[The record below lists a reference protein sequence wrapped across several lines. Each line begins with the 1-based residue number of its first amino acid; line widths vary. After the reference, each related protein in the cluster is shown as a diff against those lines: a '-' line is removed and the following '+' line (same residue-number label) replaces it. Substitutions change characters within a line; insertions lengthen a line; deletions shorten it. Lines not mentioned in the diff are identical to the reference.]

1 MELEYSLDYWINK
14 EEEKRNIENTK
25 KYYNKYFMKFNS
37 EFIKSQNY
45 NSLLYNCLFRKKA
58 NVLKIEGKLQNNNLW
73 ETSSIKKIDIISPT
87 ESINNSDNYLKI
99 ITSSNHN
106 YIIPIQSFKS
116 GNNMISLHPEYQPE
130 IIYDEYL
137 KNTHFDLEKWSFK
150 KKKKEFIVSG
160 ILNENKI
167 ISSPI
172 NYIVFE
178 ENSLLLITNNNYLY
192 VLDYKK
198 INGKRTY
205 LKF

>member
-14 EEEKRNIENTK
+14 EEEKKNNENTM
-25 KYYNKYFMKFNS
+25 KYYNTSFMKYNF

-45 NSLLYNCLFRKKA
+45 NSLLYNCLFRKKG
-58 NVLKIEGKLQNNNLW
+58 NILTIEGNLQNNNLW
-73 ETSSIKKIDIISPT
+73 ETSSIKKIDIISSIG
-87 ESINNSDNYLKI
+87 SINKSDNYLKI

-116 GNNMISLHPEYQPE
+116 ENNMISLHPEYHQE
-130 IIYDEYL
+130 IIYDDYL

-150 KKKKEFIVSG
+150 KKKKEFIVTG

-172 NYIVFE
+172 NFIVFE
-178 ENSLLLITNNNYLY
+178 EKSLLIITNNNYLY

-198 INGKRTY
+198 IKGKRTY